1 MTLLMFF
8 KSLKSGHR
16 TFCPPC
22 GSPKDR
28 LCCFASKLPVKGA
41 EAHMK
46 VKCVR
51 TQLHSGF
58 DFYPAYLDRAA
69 QEALLATLAPLMERA
84 PFFRPTMPKTG
95 KAFSVEM
102 TNLGPLGW
110 VSDKGGGYRYQA
122 THPVT
127 GQAWPAIPQVLL
139 DLWQRVANYPA
150 LPQACLVNL
159 YRDGAKMGL
168 HVDSDERDRAAPVVS
183 ISLGDSAVF
192 RLGAAKRGGP
202 TSSLKLSSGDVA
214 PPPWCRAV
222 DGSI

>member
-1 MTLLMFF
+1 M
-8 KSLKSGHR
+8 R
-16 TFCPPC
+16 N
-22 GSPKDR
+22 
-28 LCCFASKLPVKGA
+28 
-41 EAHMK
+41 
-46 VKCVR
+46 
-51 TQLHSGF
+51 QLHSGF

-69 QEALLATLAPLMERA
+69 QEALVATLALLIERA

-110 VSDKGGGYRYQA
+110 VSDREGGYRYQA

-139 DLWQRVANYPA
+139 DLWQAVAEYPV

-168 HVDSDERDRAAPVVS
+168 HADSDERDRDAPVVS
-183 ISLGDSAVF
+183 ISLGDSAIF
-192 RLGAAKRGGP
+192 RLGGAERGGP
-202 TSSLKLSSGDVA
+202 TSSLKLTSGDVVVLGGA
-214 PPPWCRAV
+214 SRHFYHGIDRV
-222 DGSI
+222 LQGSSTLVPGGGRINLTMRVVG